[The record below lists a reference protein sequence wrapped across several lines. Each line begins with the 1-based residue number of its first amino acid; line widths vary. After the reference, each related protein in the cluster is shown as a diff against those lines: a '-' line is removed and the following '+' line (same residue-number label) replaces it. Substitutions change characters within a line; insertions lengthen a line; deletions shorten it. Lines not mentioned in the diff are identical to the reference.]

1 MCNTLVDK
9 NKFTIMAETAVAKQ
23 PSQKALAVKNF
34 KAVLD
39 NSYYQEQ
46 LKNVMKENA
55 GTFAASLLE
64 LVTSDEKLLAC
75 DGRLLMAEAMK
86 AASLHLPLNKQLG
99 YAYIVPYGNT
109 PTMIIG
115 YKGLY
120 QLAIRSGLYKNINAD
135 VVYEGEYQGYDKIS
149 GELHLDGVKNSNKI
163 VGYFAFLELT
173 NGFRKMMYMSLDDM
187 CSYAKKYSATL
198 RNCKMTNQQLE
209 EMAQKQAESGPGNT
223 VGWYGNFNDMA
234 TKTVLRRL
242 LSKYGYLSIEMQTA
256 MTVDDVP
263 TAEAQRD
270 SEFAEDKKV
279 IVVDAET
286 GEIKDEAGSNAQD
299 ATASTAA
306 AAPASSR
313 RKLS

>member
-1 MCNTLVDK
+1 
-9 NKFTIMAETAVAKQ
+9 
-23 PSQKALAVKNF
+23 
-34 KAVLD
+34 
-39 NSYYQEQ
+39 
-46 LKNVMKENA
+46 MKENA

-149 GELHLDGVKNSNKI
+149 GELHLDGMKSSNKI

-198 RNCKMTNQQLE
+198 RNCKMTNQQLA

-223 VGWYGNFNDMA
+223 VGWYGNFSDMA

-263 TAEAQRD
+263 TAEEQRD

-286 GEIKDEAGSNAQD
+286 GEINHTAND
-299 ATASTAA
+299 ASASTAE
-306 AAPASSR
+306 PQTSSH
-313 RKLS
+313 RKLV

>member
-1 MCNTLVDK
+1 
-9 NKFTIMAETAVAKQ
+9 MAETAVAKAQ
-23 PSQKALAVKNF
+23 PSQKAVAVSNF

-55 GTFAASLLE
+55 GTFAASLME
-64 LVTSDEKLLAC
+64 LVTSDDKLLAC

-109 PTMIIG
+109 PTMIVG

-135 VVYEGEYQGYDKIS
+135 VVYKGEYQGYDKIS
-149 GELHLDGVKNSNKI
+149 GELHLDGEKTSNRI

-198 RNCKMTNQQLE
+198 RNCKMTNQQLA
-209 EMAQKQAESGPGNT
+209 EMAQKQAELGPGNT

-263 TAEAQRD
+263 TAEEQRD
-270 SEFAEDKKV
+270 SEFAEAKNV
-279 IVVDAET
+279 ITVNADT
-286 GEIKDEAGSNAQD
+286 GEVMNAKEVHDEQQQAQKF
-299 ATASTAA
+299 S
-306 AAPASSR
+306 
-313 RKLS
+313 LS

>member
-1 MCNTLVDK
+1 
-9 NKFTIMAETAVAKQ
+9 
-23 PSQKALAVKNF
+23 
-34 KAVLD
+34 
-39 NSYYQEQ
+39 
-46 LKNVMKENA
+46 MKENA

-149 GELHLDGVKNSNKI
+149 GELHLDGVKSSNKI

-263 TAEAQRD
+263 TAEEQRD

-286 GEIKDEAGSNAQD
+286 GEINQPTND
-299 ATASTAA
+299 AS
-306 AAPASSR
+306 AAPAEPQTSSH
-313 RKLS
+313 RKLV

>member
-1 MCNTLVDK
+1 MATDK
-9 NKFTIMAETAVAKQ
+9 Q
-23 PSQKALAVKNF
+23 LAVKSFGDTLNN
-34 KAVLD
+34 A
-39 NSYYQEQ
+39 YYQAQ
-46 LKNVMKENA
+46 LKSTMKDNA
-55 GTFAASLLE
+55 GTFATSLME

-75 DGRLLMAEAMK
+75 NPQLLMAEAMK

-135 VVYEGEYQGYDKIS
+135 IVYEGEYQGYDKIS
-149 GELHLDGVKNSNKI
+149 GELHLDGEKTSNKI

-187 CSYAKKYSATL
+187 CQYARKYSATL
-198 RNCKMTNQQLE
+198 KNCKMTNQQLA
-209 EMAQKQAESGPGNT
+209 EMAQKQSEAGPGNS

-242 LSKYGYLSIEMQTA
+242 LSKYGYLSIEMQNA

-263 TAEAQRD
+263 TAEEQRD
-270 SEFAEDKKV
+270 AEFAEAKEV
-279 IVVDAET
+279 LTVDAET
-286 GEIKDEAGSNAQD
+286 GEINHPSSGDAQ
-299 ATASTAA
+299 S
-306 AAPASSR
+306 APADAPQPL
-313 RKLS
+313 KLS

>member
-1 MCNTLVDK
+1 
-9 NKFTIMAETAVAKQ
+9 MAETAVAKAQ
-23 PSQKALAVKNF
+23 PSQKAVAVSNF

-55 GTFAASLLE
+55 GTFAASLME
-64 LVTSDEKLLAC
+64 LVTSDDKLLAC

-99 YAYIVPYGNT
+99 YTYIVPYGNT

-149 GELHLDGVKNSNKI
+149 GELHLDGEKTSNKI

-198 RNCKMTNQQLE
+198 CNCKMTNQQLA

-256 MTVDDVP
+256 MTVDDIP

-270 SEFAEDKKV
+270 SEFAEEKDV
-279 IVVDAET
+279 IVVDAENV
-286 GEIKDEAGSNAQD
+286 ESKFQL
-299 ATASTAA
+299 
-306 AAPASSR
+306 
-313 RKLS
+313 K

>member
-1 MCNTLVDK
+1 
-9 NKFTIMAETAVAKQ
+9 MADTAVAKQ
-23 PSQKALAVKNF
+23 PSQKAVAVGNF
-34 KAVLD
+34 KAVLE
-39 NSYYQEQ
+39 NRYYQEQ
-46 LKNVMKENA
+46 LKSVMKDNA

-64 LVTSDEKLLAC
+64 LVTSDDKLLAC
-75 DGRLLMAEAMK
+75 DSRLLMAEAMK

-99 YAYIVPYGNT
+99 YAYIVPYGTT

-135 VVYEGEYQGYDKIS
+135 IVYDGEYQGYDKIS
-149 GELHLDGVKNSNKI
+149 GELHLDGVKTSNKI

-173 NGFRKMMYMSLDDM
+173 NGFRKMMYMSLEDM
-187 CSYAKKYSATL
+187 CQYARKYSATL
-198 RNCKMTNQQLE
+198 KNCKMTNEQLAD
-209 EMAQKQAESGPGNT
+209 MAQKQAESGPGNS

-263 TAEAQRD
+263 TAETQRD
-270 SEFAEDKKV
+270 VEFAEAKE
-279 IVVDAET
+279 VVEVDEST
-286 GEIKDEAGSNAQD
+286 GEIKQPVNEK
-299 ATASTAA
+299 
-306 AAPASSR
+306 PF
-313 RKLS
+313 KLS

>member
-1 MCNTLVDK
+1 
-9 NKFTIMAETAVAKQ
+9 MAETAVAKQ

-55 GTFAASLLE
+55 GTFAASLME
-64 LVTSDEKLLAC
+64 LVTSDDKLLAC
-75 DGRLLMAEAMK
+75 DARLLMAEAMK

-149 GELHLDGVKNSNKI
+149 GELHLDGVKSSNKI

-198 RNCKMTNQQLE
+198 RNCKMTNQQLA

-263 TAEAQRD
+263 TAEEQRD
-270 SEFAEDKKV
+270 EEFAEDKKV

-286 GEIKDEAGSNAQD
+286 GEINHPAND
-299 ATASTAA
+299 ASAA
-306 AAPASSR
+306 HSEPQTSSH
-313 RKLS
+313 RKLV

>member
-1 MCNTLVDK
+1 
-9 NKFTIMAETAVAKQ
+9 MAETELAKAQ
-23 PSQKALAVKNF
+23 PSQKAVAVNNF

-39 NSYYQEQ
+39 CSYYQDQ

-55 GTFAASLLE
+55 GTFAASLME
-64 LVTSDEKLLAC
+64 LVTSDDKLLAC
-75 DGRLLMAEAMK
+75 NARLLMAEAMK

-109 PTMIIG
+109 PTMIVG

-149 GELHLDGVKNSNKI
+149 GELHLDGEKTSNRI

-198 RNCKMTNQQLE
+198 RNCKMTNQQLA
-209 EMAQKQAESGPGNT
+209 EMAQKQSELGPGNT

-270 SEFAEDKKV
+270 EKFAEAKNVITVNADTGEVVNTKKV
-279 IVVDAET
+279 H
-286 GEIKDEAGSNAQD
+286 DEQPQAKKFS
-299 ATASTAA
+299 
-306 AAPASSR
+306 
-313 RKLS
+313 LS

>member
-1 MCNTLVDK
+1 
-9 NKFTIMAETAVAKQ
+9 MAETAVVKQ
-23 PSQKALAVKNF
+23 QSP
-34 KAVLD
+34 KAVAVGNFQKVL
-39 NSYYQEQ
+39 NNRYYQEQ
-46 LKNVMKENA
+46 LKSVMKENA
-55 GTFAASLLE
+55 GTFAASLME

-75 DGRLLMAEAMK
+75 DSKLLMAEAMK

-120 QLAIRSGLYKNINAD
+120 QLAIRSGLYKNINSD
-135 VVYEGEYQGYDKIS
+135 IVYEGEYQGYDKIS
-149 GELHLDGVKNSNKI
+149 GELHLDGEKTSNTV

-187 CSYAKKYSATL
+187 CQYAHKYSATL
-198 RNCKMTNQQLE
+198 KNCKMTNEQLAD
-209 EMAQKQAESGPGNT
+209 MAQKQAESGPGNS

-256 MTVDDVP
+256 MSVDDVP
-263 TAEAQRD
+263 TAEERRD
-270 SEFAEDKKV
+270 AEFAEAKEV
-279 IVVDAET
+279 IEVDAAT
-286 GEIKDEAGSNAQD
+286 GEIKQPSNNGTDNPFKQ
-299 ATASTAA
+299 
-306 AAPASSR
+306 
-313 RKLS
+313 

>member
-1 MCNTLVDK
+1 
-9 NKFTIMAETAVAKQ
+9 MAETAVAKAQ
-23 PSQKALAVKNF
+23 PSQKAVRVSNF

-39 NSYYQEQ
+39 CSYYQEQ

-55 GTFAASLLE
+55 GTFAASLME
-64 LVTSDEKLLAC
+64 LVTSDDKLLAC
-75 DGRLLMAEAMK
+75 DARLLMAEAIK
-86 AASLHLPLNKQLG
+86 AASLHLPINKQLG

-109 PTMIIG
+109 PTMIVG

-149 GELHLDGVKNSNKI
+149 GELHLDGEKTSNKI

-198 RNCKMTNQQLE
+198 RNCKMTNQQLA

-270 SEFAEDKKV
+270 EEFAEAKNV
-279 IVVDAET
+279 ITVNADT
-286 GEIKDEAGSNAQD
+286 GEVVNAEEVHDEQPQQAQKF
-299 ATASTAA
+299 S
-306 AAPASSR
+306 
-313 RKLS
+313 LS

>member
-1 MCNTLVDK
+1 
-9 NKFTIMAETAVAKQ
+9 MAETAVAKQ

-109 PTMIIG
+109 PTMIVG

-149 GELHLDGVKNSNKI
+149 GELHLDGVKSSDKI

-198 RNCKMTNQQLE
+198 RNCKMTNLQLA

-234 TKTVLRRL
+234 TKTALRRL

-270 SEFAEDKKV
+270 SEFAEEKEV

-286 GEIKDEAGSNAQD
+286 GEINQPAND
-299 ATASTAA
+299 AS
-306 AAPASSR
+306 AAPAKPQTSSH
-313 RKLS
+313 RKLV

>member
-1 MCNTLVDK
+1 
-9 NKFTIMAETAVAKQ
+9 MADTAVAKAQ
-23 PSQKALAVKNF
+23 PSQKAVAVSNF

-55 GTFAASLLE
+55 GTFAASLME
-64 LVTSDEKLLAC
+64 LVTSDDKLLAC

-149 GELHLDGVKNSNKI
+149 GELHLGGEKTSNRI

-173 NGFRKMMYMSLDDM
+173 NGFRKMTYMSLDDM

-198 RNCKMTNQQLE
+198 RNCKMTNQQLA
-209 EMAQKQAESGPGNT
+209 EMAQKQAELGPGNT

-242 LSKYGYLSIEMQTA
+242 LSKNGYLSIEMQTA

-263 TAEAQRD
+263 SAIVQRD
-270 SEFAEDKKV
+270 EEFAEAKNV
-279 IVVDAET
+279 ITVNADT
-286 GEIKDEAGSNAQD
+286 GEVVNAEEVHDEQPQAQKF
-299 ATASTAA
+299 S
-306 AAPASSR
+306 
-313 RKLS
+313 LS

>member
-1 MCNTLVDK
+1 
-9 NKFTIMAETAVAKQ
+9 MAETAVAKAQ
-23 PSQKALAVKNF
+23 PSQKAVAVSNF

-55 GTFAASLLE
+55 GTFAASLME
-64 LVTSDEKLLAC
+64 LVTSDDKLLAC
-75 DGRLLMAEAMK
+75 DARLLMAEAMK

-109 PTMIIG
+109 PTMIVG

-149 GELHLDGVKNSNKI
+149 GELHLDGEKTSNRI

-198 RNCKMTNQQLE
+198 RNCKMTNQQLA
-209 EMAQKQAESGPGNT
+209 EMAQKQAELGPGNT

-263 TAEAQRD
+263 TAEEQRD
-270 SEFAEDKKV
+270 SEFAEAKNV
-279 IVVDAET
+279 ITVNADT
-286 GEIKDEAGSNAQD
+286 GEVVNAEEVHDEQLQAQKF
-299 ATASTAA
+299 S
-306 AAPASSR
+306 
-313 RKLS
+313 LS

>member
-1 MCNTLVDK
+1 MASEKQLAVQTFNNTL
-9 NKFTIMAETAVAKQ
+9 NNA
-23 PSQKALAVKNF
+23 
-34 KAVLD
+34 
-39 NSYYQEQ
+39 YYQAQ
-46 LKNVMKENA
+46 LKSTMKENA
-55 GTFAASLLE
+55 GTFATSLME

-75 DGRLLMAEAMK
+75 NPQLLMAEAMK

-120 QLAIRSGLYKNINAD
+120 QLAIRSGLYRNINAD
-135 VVYEGEYQGYDKIS
+135 IVYEGEYQGYDKIS
-149 GELHLDGVKNSNKI
+149 GELRLDGEKTSNKV

-198 RNCKMTNQQLE
+198 RNCKQTNQQLA
-209 EMAQKQAESGPGNT
+209 EMAQKQAESGPGNS

-242 LSKYGYLSIEMQTA
+242 LSKYGYLSIEMQNA
-256 MTVDDVP
+256 MTVDDIPV
-263 TAEAQRD
+263 AEEKRD
-270 SEFAEDKKV
+270 IEFAEAKEIINV
-279 IVVDAET
+279 GATTGGVSETSTSQQAVDTKPESF
-286 GEIKDEAGSNAQD
+286 ELK
-299 ATASTAA
+299 
-306 AAPASSR
+306 
-313 RKLS
+313 